1 MYKLRK
7 NNILR
12 LLAIIVGLVIIILSC
27 FWMSSATSPTPVYLA
42 FGLLSLYLLALFLMT
57 FGMVGEKVM
66 KNFFS
71 DIFKFF
77 FEEE

>member
-1 MYKLRK
+1 
-7 NNILR
+7 
-12 LLAIIVGLVIIILSC
+12 
-27 FWMSSATSPTPVYLA
+27 MSSLTSPTPVYLA
-42 FGLLSLYLLALFLMT
+42 FGVLSLYLLALFLMT

-77 FEEE
+77 FERIDE